1 MFRSGDIGS
10 FYALMTYIP
19 LRYVMN
25 NFFLILQVPIDI
37 VGFFSDS
44 GIDWDF
50 HELPGN
56 GYNI

>member
-44 GIDWDF
+44 GID
-50 HELPGN
+50 
-56 GYNI
+56 